1 MYRRDYILRLIEQL
15 GRQLIALRNRIL
27 RREQDRDAVRQEIGE
42 IATRT
47 GIDLDVARMVDVST
61 LRLLM
66 SVAGNVDP
74 GRCWL
79 TAELLL
85 LEGLDAAQAG
95 DSALARLDF
104 ARALDLYSM
113 VEQDW
118 QPLDELPPVNER
130 IAETQRLL
138 AELADG

>member
-85 LEGLDAAQAG
+85 LEGIDAAQAG

>member
-27 RREQDRDAVRQEIGE
+27 RRDQDRDAVRSE
-42 IATRT
+42 IAEIARRT
-47 GIDLDVARMVDVST
+47 GIDLDVARTVDVST

-79 TAELLL
+79 AAELLL

-95 DSALARLDF
+95 NPASARRDF

-113 VEQDW
+113 VEADW
-118 QPLDELPPVNER
+118 RPFDEVPPVNER
-130 IAETQRLL
+130 IAETQQLL
-138 AELADG
+138 AELPEG